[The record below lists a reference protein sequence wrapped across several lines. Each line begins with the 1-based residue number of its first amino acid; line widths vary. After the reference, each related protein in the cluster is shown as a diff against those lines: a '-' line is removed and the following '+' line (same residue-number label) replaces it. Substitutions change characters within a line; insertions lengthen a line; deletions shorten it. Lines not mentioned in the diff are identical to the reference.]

1 MNASGDFER
10 VRVVVF
16 GGFTGA
22 RYRAGR
28 TLRILKRRFQR
39 VADATAASAHELSK
53 LIPADDAPLWLVRAG
68 ALPFNVSHWFRPPP
82 SPSGKALCAFG
93 ILSNAHASK
102 RSDEMVAESLRAE
115 WTELAGE
122 SDVWAA
128 LQKETGGDFCIVN
141 RLAEKLPRVA
151 SVLLDAALVPGFSEC
166 LADGKT
172 VDAALRAVLA
182 AAPVRCV
189 RLPHLD
195 VTDDPALRVAQVVTS
210 LQRGGAERVALDL
223 TRELPRCGIR
233 PFFFAL
239 GSPTRAAFEKPDGTV
254 EFQPG
259 QNRAEHVRHFADRAV
274 ALGCDAV
281 HAHLLSASDM
291 ALVAEFGIPI
301 VATVHN
307 LRQGWPAGFA
317 AQESHMP
324 ATFLAACSQ
333 AVERDMAGADFGVPV
348 RTVWNGIEGGAF
360 EPSPENT
367 VRARE
372 WREKLEFSPSDFVVL
387 SLANPRP
394 QKRLERLPAVL
405 AALRTELKNRGIV
418 REPKLIV
425 AGEASRSSPEA
436 LRCDTALRS
445 EIERL
450 RLADAVRVIG
460 AVQNV
465 APLLV
470 ASDALISV
478 SEWEGLSLAH
488 LEALAAEIAVVATD
502 AGGTAEI
509 APENPALTVVP
520 LDAGPET
527 IASKLADVAEKQ
539 NGAAD
544 APERKRLD
552 ARKRSSF
559 TIQIMAQRYA
569 SLYPR
574 AIEFARGA
582 RRGEGVWLIAN
593 NFTTGGAQSSAR
605 RLLLGM
611 NAQHIAVRA
620 AVLQEREDDPTP
632 GLSALRESGVS
643 VFIPEQRS
651 ADPLDA
657 VMQILE
663 RIDAD
668 PPRAILFW
676 NVIAEHKILLA
687 DAIWDIPIFDVSPG
701 EMFFDSL
708 DTYFARPR
716 PGLPYRNAA
725 EYGARLAGAVVK
737 YRAEAARAD
746 ASLRTKTHVIPNG
759 LSIKERT
766 GGKIPSD
773 GRIVIGTSARISPQ
787 KKLEELIGAL
797 RIAAPRLPPHVL
809 RIAGRPE
816 RGAEEYAERLKSLS
830 ADLSVEWIGEFQ
842 DSENFLGGLDIFA
855 MISEPAGCPN
865 ASLEALANGLAVIV
879 TDHGGASEQV
889 EDGVSGRLI
898 PRGDAHAFADA
909 LVELAN
915 DPARRRSFGEAGRT
929 RVEKCFSLE
938 RMVGDYRKLC
948 GV

>member
-16 GGFTGA
+16 GGFPGA

-28 TLRILKRRFQR
+28 TLRILKRRFAR
-39 VADATAASAHELSK
+39 VVDATVASLDELSK
-53 LIPADDAPLWLVRAG
+53 FIPADDAPLWLVRAG

-82 SPSGKALCAFG
+82 PPSGKALCAFG
-93 ILSNAHASK
+93 ILFNAHASK
-102 RSDEMVAESLRAE
+102 RSDEMMAESLRAE

-122 SDVWAA
+122 SEAWAA

-141 RLAEKLPRVA
+141 RLAEKLPRIA
-151 SVLLDAALVPGFSEC
+151 SVLLDAALVPGFSKC
-166 LADGKT
+166 LSDGKT

-182 AAPVRCV
+182 ATPARCV

-195 VTDDPALRVAQVVTS
+195 VTGDPALRVAQVVTS
-210 LQRGGAERVALDL
+210 LQRGGAERIALDL

-233 PFFFAL
+233 PLFFAL
-239 GSPTRAAFEKPDGTV
+239 GSPTRAAFEKPDDAV

-317 AQESHMP
+317 GQESHMP

-333 AVERDMAGADFGVPV
+333 AVERDIAGANFGAPV

-360 EPSPENT
+360 EPSSENT
-367 VRARE
+367 ARARE
-372 WREKLEFSPSDFVVL
+372 WREKLEFLPSDFVVL

-405 AALRTELKNRGIV
+405 TALRTELKIRGVV
-418 REPKLIV
+418 RESKLIV
-425 AGEASRSSPEA
+425 AGEASRSSPDA
-436 LRCDTALRS
+436 IRCDAALRS

-450 RLADAVRVIG
+450 QLADAVRVIG
-460 AVQNV
+460 AAQHI
-465 APLLV
+465 APLLL

-488 LEALAAEIAVVATD
+488 LEALAAGIAVVATD

-509 APENPALTVVP
+509 APENPALAIVP

-539 NGAAD
+539 NGAA
-544 APERKRLD
+544 ERERMD

-559 TIQIMAQRYA
+559 TIQIMVQRYA

-582 RRGEGVWLIAN
+582 RRGEGVWLVAN

-611 NAQHIAVRA
+611 KAQHVAVRA
-620 AVLQEREDDPTP
+620 AVLQEREDNPTP
-632 GLSALRESGVS
+632 GLSALRENGVP
-643 VFIPEQRS
+643 VFIPEPRS

-657 VMQILE
+657 VMQIIE

-676 NVIAEHKILLA
+676 NVIAEHKVLLA

-708 DTYFARPR
+708 DSYFARPR
-716 PGLPYRNAA
+716 PGLPYRNATD
-725 EYGARLAGAVVK
+725 YGARLAGVVVK
-737 YRAEAARAD
+737 YRAEAVRAE
-746 ASLRTKTHVIPNG
+746 ASLKTKTHVIPNG
-759 LSIKERT
+759 LPIKERACDKVPT
-766 GGKIPSD
+766 D

-787 KKLEELIGAL
+787 KKLEELIDAL
-797 RIAAPRLPPHVL
+797 RIAATRLPPHVL

-830 ADLSVEWIGEFQ
+830 ADLSVEWVGEFQ

-865 ASLEALANGLAVIV
+865 ASLEALAAGLAVIV

-889 EDGVSGRLI
+889 EDGVSGRLT
-898 PRGDAHAFADA
+898 PRGDARAFVDA
-909 LVELAN
+909 LVELAH
-915 DPARRRSFGEAGRT
+915 DPARRRALGEAGRA
-929 RVEKCFSLE
+929 RVETCFSLE

>member
-1 MNASGDFER
+1 MNACDDFER
-10 VRVVVF
+10 LRVVVF
-16 GGFTGA
+16 GGFPGA

-39 VADATAASAHELSK
+39 IVDATATSTAEFSKFLLS
-53 LIPADDAPLWLVRAG
+53 DDAPLWLIRAG
-68 ALPFNVSHWFRPPP
+68 TLPFNVSHWFRPP
-82 SPSGKALCAFG
+82 SPNGKALCAFG
-93 ILSNAHASK
+93 IPFKARSSK
-102 RSDEMVAESLRAE
+102 RSDEMLADSLRSEWAE
-115 WTELAGE
+115 LKHK
-122 SDVWAA
+122 SDAWAA
-128 LQKETGGDFCIVN
+128 LQKETGGDFSIVN
-141 RLAEKLPRVA
+141 LLADKLPRVA
-151 SVLLDAALVPGFSEC
+151 SVLLDSALVLEFTNAYVE
-166 LADGKT
+166 GKS
-172 VDAALRAVLA
+172 VDAALRIVLA
-182 AAPVRCV
+182 AMPVRCV

-195 VTDDPALRVAQVVTS
+195 VYDDPALRIAQVATS
-210 LQRGGAERVALDL
+210 LQRGGAERLALDL

-239 GSPTRAAFEKPDGTV
+239 GSPTRAAFEKPDDAV

-291 ALVAEFGIPI
+291 ALVAEFGVPI

-307 LRQGWPAGFA
+307 LKQGWPAGFA
-317 AQESHMP
+317 AQDFRMP
-324 ATFLAACSQ
+324 ASFLAACSQ
-333 AVERDMAGADFGVPV
+333 AVERDISDANFGAPV
-348 RTVWNGIEGGAF
+348 RTVWNGIDCGAF
-360 EPSPENT
+360 VPSKEST
-367 VRARE
+367 ARARE
-372 WREKLEFSPSDFVVL
+372 WREKLEFAPSDFVML

-405 AALRTELKNRGIV
+405 AALQIELKKRGV
-418 REPKLIV
+418 MREPKLIV
-425 AGEASRSSPEA
+425 AGEASRSSPDA
-436 LRCDTALRS
+436 KHCDAALRS

-450 RLADAVRVIG
+450 QLSDVVRIVG
-460 AVQNV
+460 AAENV
-465 APLLV
+465 APLLL
-470 ASDALISV
+470 ASDALVSV

-488 LEALAAEIAVVATD
+488 LEALAAGIAVVATD

-509 APENPALTVVP
+509 APENPALAVVP
-520 LDAGPET
+520 LNARPET
-527 IASKLADVAEKQ
+527 IASKLADIAEKQ
-539 NGAAD
+539 NRAA
-544 APERKRLD
+544 ESERLD
-552 ARKRSSF
+552 SRKRSSF
-559 TIQIMAQRYA
+559 AIQIMTQRYA

-582 RRGEGVWLIAN
+582 RRGDGVWLIAN

-611 NAQHIAVRA
+611 KAQHIAVRA
-620 AVLQEREDDPTP
+620 AVLQEREDNPTP
-632 GLSALRESGVS
+632 GLNSLRENGVP
-643 VFIPEQRS
+643 VFIPEPRS

-663 RIDAD
+663 RIDVD

-676 NVIAEHKILLA
+676 NVIAEHKVLLA

-708 DTYFARPR
+708 DNYFARPR
-716 PGLPYRNAA
+716 PGLPYRSASD
-725 EYGARLAGAVVK
+725 YGARLAGVVVK
-737 YRAEAARAD
+737 YRAEAARAS
-746 ASLRTKTHVIPNG
+746 ASLKTKTHVIPNG
-759 LSIKERT
+759 LPINER
-766 GGKIPSD
+766 PA
-773 GRIVIGTSARISPQ
+773 GRTSADSHIVIGTSTRIAPQ

-816 RGAEEYAERLKSLS
+816 RGAEEYAERLKNLS
-830 ADLSVEWIGEFQ
+830 VDLSVEWIVEFQ
-842 DSENFLGGLDIFA
+842 DSENFLNGLDIFA

-865 ASLEALANGLAVIV
+865 ASLEAMAAGLPVIL

-898 PRGDAHAFADA
+898 SRGDAHAFADA
-909 LVELAN
+909 LIELGN
-915 DPARRRSFGEAGRT
+915 DPVRRRTLGKAGRV
-929 RVEKCFSLE
+929 RVETRFSLE